1 MHESASEYIRRFWDT
16 RNWCYSLIFS
26 DRDLSDLT
34 FSSLLNFHK
43 EKLDEKEF
51 LDVSQV
57 LEKAL
62 ANESWVKEARNSQ
75 KVQWKA

>member
-1 MHESASEYIRRFWDT
+1 
-16 RNWCYSLIFS
+16 LIFS

-43 EKLDEKEF
+43 EKLDGKEF

-62 ANESWVKEARNSQ
+62 ANES
-75 KVQWKA
+75 